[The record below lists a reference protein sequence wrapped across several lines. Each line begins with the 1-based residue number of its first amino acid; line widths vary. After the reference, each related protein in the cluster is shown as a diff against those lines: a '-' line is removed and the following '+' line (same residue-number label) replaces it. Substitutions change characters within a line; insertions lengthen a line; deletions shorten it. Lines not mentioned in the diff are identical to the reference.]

1 MRIAT
6 EMKMS
11 NLDPTYPED
20 SLEIIEPAML
30 IRINELFR
38 DDLSA
43 KGLYDATRSCWR
55 VSLDRANNVQYVLS
69 VYKGVVR
76 EVYRV
81 NSWTAADPKAH
92 EKNEGRF
99 EFIGEIAEDEVRDKY
114 KLHSVKHYFK
124 KGNIAPFMY
133 VNS

>member
-6 EMKMS
+6 EMKTS
-11 NLDPTYPED
+11 NLDLTYPED

-43 KGLYDATRSCWR
+43 KELYDATRSCWR

-69 VYKGVVR
+69 VYKGIVR

-92 EKNEGRF
+92 EKMK
-99 EFIGEIAEDEVRDKY
+99 ED
-114 KLHSVKHYFK
+114 LS
-124 KGNIAPFMY
+124 
-133 VNS
+133 S

>member
-1 MRIAT
+1 MRIAM

-11 NLDPTYPED
+11 NLDLTYPED

-43 KGLYDATRSCWR
+43 KELYDATRSCWR

-69 VYKGVVR
+69 VYKGIVR

-124 KGNIAPFMY
+124 KGNVNPFMY

>member
-6 EMKMS
+6 EMKTS
-11 NLDPTYPED
+11 NLDLTYPED

-43 KGLYDATRSCWR
+43 KELYDATRSCWR

-69 VYKGVVR
+69 VYKGIVR

-99 EFIGEIAEDEVRDKY
+99 EFIGKIAEDEVRDKY
-114 KLHSVKHYFK
+114 KLYSIKHYFK

-133 VNS
+133 LNC